1 MTAPATDRDRALSA
15 IAHGL
20 TAATAAGGGLAPAMR
35 ELEAEGW
42 NPATARGAL
51 AATNDQHPA
60 ALERGPSLSG
70 GTP

>member
-1 MTAPATDRDRALSA
+1 MTAATDRDRALSA

-20 TAATAAGGGLAPAMR
+20 AAATAAGDDLAPVMR
-35 ELEAEGW
+35 ELEAGGW
-42 NPATARGAL
+42 NPARARGAL
-51 AATNDQHPA
+51 AAANDQAPA